1 MSKNWSAYQ
10 LNVFS
15 FIENETGNAVIEAVA
30 GSGKSTTIIEGVK
43 RIPFGATSLF
53 LAFNKSIAEE
63 LKEKGVN
70 ARTFHSLTY
79 GVTLKHKG
87 SCTVEMNKMNV
98 LAKEMLTWEDFQMY
112 GSFCIKLVSAAKGVG
127 IGCLVDDTEE
137 NWYGI
142 IDHHDMEL
150 DHENALMQTAVSY
163 SRQLLEMSNKSTMV
177 DFDDMLYI
185 PVKDGLKLDKY
196 DFVFVDEVQ
205 DLNPI
210 QRAMLK
216 KIMHEKSRLI
226 AVGDPCQP
234 PGTLVQTAI
243 KNGKYSIKSVEQTPI
258 ENIKVGDYVTSRN
271 IGQGWQTT
279 RQVTGVS
286 KKQFIGELVVF
297 STENNQSKYTPSHH
311 CVAKVEKQGFC
322 VYLMRK
328 NKKYRIGM
336 SKLWSSNSGCLPF
349 AKLKAEEAD
358 CLWILDTY
366 QTRKEALV
374 YEEKLSTQF
383 GISQSMFTEKS
394 SKNDSFDQK
403 QLDFIWE
410 DVNNESS
417 AAKLLGK
424 FKRNMKYPYFTKEMT
439 NVSIIRSHIVRAC
452 NLLKGSMMMD
462 NKKNWVT
469 GNISYEKYA
478 GDVYSL
484 NVEQDHLYF
493 ADGLLTHNCQAIY
506 GFRGADN
513 DSLHIVARE
522 FNCKTLPLT
531 ISYRCSK
538 QIVSFA
544 HNWVSHIQAATTA
557 PEGQVVHMDTN
568 WTIKAFESTD
578 LVVCRTNKP
587 IVNLAYQLIKNRI
600 PAKIL
605 GREIGQGLTSLIKKM
620 NAKGVDSLVEKLG
633 AYREREVQKALVQ
646 DKEHKIQTI
655 EDKVDSI
662 LVLIDALEETNRSI
676 PALVAIINSLFNTNA
691 DAVTLCS
698 IHKSKGLEAKRVWWL
713 NPSQCP
719 SKYAKKPWQQQQER
733 NLCYV
738 AATRAKTDLLLI
750 EEPKKK

>member
-1 MSKNWSAYQ
+1 MSKNWSTYQ

-15 FIENETGNAVIEAVA
+15 FIENQTGNAVIEAVA

-43 RIPFGATSLF
+43 RIPKNSTSLF
-53 LAFNKSIAEE
+53 LAFNKAIAEE
-63 LKEKGVN
+63 LKAKGVN

-79 GVTLKHKG
+79 TPTLKHKG
-87 SCTVEMNKMNV
+87 SRTVEMGKMNQI
-98 LAKEMLTWEDFQMY
+98 AKQVMSYEDFQMY
-112 GSFCIKLVSAAKGVG
+112 ASFCIKLVDHAKGVG
-127 IGCLVDDTEE
+127 VGCLFDDTLE
-137 NWYGI
+137 NWYSI
-142 IDHHDMEL
+142 VDHHDMDL
-150 DHENALMQTAVSY
+150 DHEDAIMSTAIDFA
-163 SRQLLEMSNKSTMV
+163 RKLLQESNKSPLV
-177 DFDDMLYI
+177 DFNDMLYV

-234 PGTLVQTAI
+234 LGTMIQTVV
-243 KNGKYSIKSVEQTPI
+243 KNGKYKIQSVEQTPI
-258 ENIKVGDYVTSRN
+258 ENIKTGDYVTSRN

-279 RQVTGVS
+279 RQITGVS
-286 KKQFIGELVVF
+286 KKPFIGDLVVF
-297 STENNQSKYTPSHH
+297 STVENQSKYTPSHH
-311 CVAKVEKQGFC
+311 CVSKVAKEGFC

-328 NKKYRIGM
+328 GSKYRVGM
-336 SKLWSSNSGCLPF
+336 SKLWSSGVGCLPF
-349 AKLKAEEAD
+349 TRLKAEEAD
-358 CLWILDTY
+358 CMWILDTY
-366 QTRKEALV
+366 PTRKEALL
-374 YEEKLSTQF
+374 YEEKLSTKF
-383 GISQSMFTEKS
+383 GITQVMFTEKFS
-394 SKNDSFDQK
+394 SVSSFDQK
-403 QLDFIWE
+403 DLDFIWE
-410 DVNNESS
+410 DVNNEVN
-417 AAKLLGK
+417 AAKLLAK

-439 NVSIIRSHIVRAC
+439 NVSIIRPHVVRAC
-452 NLLKGSMMMD
+452 NLLNNSMMMN
-462 NKKNWVT
+462 NKKEWIN
-469 GNISYEKYA
+469 GNISYEKYM

-484 NVEQDHLYF
+484 DVEQDHLYF

-538 QIVSFA
+538 EIVRFA
-544 HNWVSHIQAATTA
+544 HTWVSHIEAATTA
-557 PEGQVVHMDTN
+557 PEGQVRHMDTN

-620 NAKGVDSLVEKLG
+620 NAKGIESLVTKLEV
-633 AYREREVQKALVQ
+633 YREREVQKALVQ

-662 LVLIDALEETNRSI
+662 LVLVDALEETDRTV
-676 PALVAIINSLFNTNA
+676 PALIAIIDSLFNTNA

>member
-30 GSGKSTTIIEGVK
+30 GSGKSTTIIEGVN

-53 LAFNKSIAEE
+53 LAFNKAIAEE

-79 GVTLKHKG
+79 NVTLKHKG
-87 SCTVEMNKMNV
+87 SRTVEMNKMNV
-98 LAKEMLTWEDFQMY
+98 LAKEMMTWEDFQMY
-112 GSFCIKLVSAAKGVG
+112 GSFCIKLVGAAKGVG

-137 NWYGI
+137 NWYNI

-150 DHENALMQTAVSY
+150 DHELALMQTAVSY

-226 AVGDPCQP
+226 AVGDP
-234 PGTLVQTAI
+234 A
-243 KNGKYSIKSVEQTPI
+243 
-258 ENIKVGDYVTSRN
+258 
-271 IGQGWQTT
+271 
-279 RQVTGVS
+279 
-286 KKQFIGELVVF
+286 
-297 STENNQSKYTPSHH
+297 
-311 CVAKVEKQGFC
+311 
-322 VYLMRK
+322 
-328 NKKYRIGM
+328 
-336 SKLWSSNSGCLPF
+336 
-349 AKLKAEEAD
+349 
-358 CLWILDTY
+358 
-366 QTRKEALV
+366 
-374 YEEKLSTQF
+374 
-383 GISQSMFTEKS
+383 
-394 SKNDSFDQK
+394 
-403 QLDFIWE
+403 
-410 DVNNESS
+410 
-417 AAKLLGK
+417 
-424 FKRNMKYPYFTKEMT
+424 
-439 NVSIIRSHIVRAC
+439 
-452 NLLKGSMMMD
+452 
-462 NKKNWVT
+462 
-469 GNISYEKYA
+469 
-478 GDVYSL
+478 
-484 NVEQDHLYF
+484 
-493 ADGLLTHNCQAIY
+493 QAIY

-531 ISYRCSK
+531 ISYRCAK
-538 QIVSFA
+538 DVVRFA
-544 HNWVSHIQAATTA
+544 HTWVSHIEAATTA
-557 PEGQVVHMDTN
+557 PEGQVQHRDTK
-568 WTIKAFESTD
+568 WAIKEFESTD

-620 NAKGVDSLVEKLG
+620 NAKDIDSLVEKLEV
-633 AYREREVQKALVQ
+633 YREREVQKALVQ

-662 LVLIDALEETNRSI
+662 LVLIEALEETNRTV
-676 PALVAIINSLFNTNA
+676 PALVAIIESLFNNNA

-738 AATRAKTDLLLI
+738 AATRAKTDLILI